1 MLPRM
6 IDIARAKLPGGNVGE
21 YQIGREM
28 SLSAVVL
35 GAFNTTVD
43 DFVEIVRQ
51 AGTDDEV
58 AERLWP
64 SASVPPPVL
73 GRRLRRITV
82 ADVPPQLRSDFQRLY
97 GHELPPD
104 RNVFDVLDADDARSF
119 ATADKP

>member
-35 GAFNTTVD
+35 GAFGMSAD
-43 DFVEIVRQ
+43 EFVEIVRE
-51 AGTDDEV
+51 AKNDDEV

-64 SASVPPPVL
+64 KAEIPPL
-73 GRRLRRITV
+73 ALNKRLRRITV
-82 ADVPPQLRSDFQRLY
+82 ADVPPQIRSDFHRLY
-97 GHELPPD
+97 GNDLPPD
-104 RNVFDVLDADDARSF
+104 RSVFDVLNEDDARIF
-119 ATADKP
+119 AKRE